1 MAQKTFVAGDV
12 LTASDTNLY
21 LMHEGGAWT
30 SWTPTWTNLTIGNA
44 TVDAKYA
51 RASRLIHWK
60 LKMTFG
66 STTSVS
72 GAIRFTLPVA
82 AATGIEFDMTHGVL
96 QDASASR
103 HLGVTTY
110 VSTTVAQLAS
120 IDTTGGI
127 AVLIN
132 TSATSPFT
140 WTTSDIILFRG
151 FYESAA

>member
-1 MAQKTFVAGDV
+1 MAQKTFVSGDV
-12 LTASDTNLY
+12 LTAADTNLY

-72 GAIRFTLPVA
+72 GAIRFSLPVA
-82 AATGIEFDMTHGVL
+82 AATGIEFDMTYGIL
-96 QDASASR
+96 TQSAASR
-103 HLGVTTY
+103 HIGVMTF
-110 VSTTVAQLAS
+110 VSTTVAQLTS
-120 IDTTGGI
+120 INTTGGI

-140 WTTSDIILFRG
+140 WASGDIVSFKG
-151 FYESAA
+151 FYESAS